1 MHNNQRG
8 KVFLLPML
16 LHEEGW
22 SSIPA
27 DMIQWI
33 QQCDAFF
40 VENEKTTRRY
50 FKKIW
55 KEMIIDNYQWFPIHK
70 VEEAQIKHFLNLLSE
85 GKNIG
90 IVSEAGCAGIADPG
104 QILIAAAQQTQTQ
117 VKPYTGP
124 NSILLALMAS
134 GMNGQL
140 FQFHG
145 YLPIDNA
152 ERKKKIQSL
161 EADCKQRGC
170 TQIFIETPY
179 RNNQLLEAFIQC
191 CHPST
196 LVCIGVDIT
205 GPSENIITA
214 PLSYWKNN
222 KPELHKKLAVFLM
235 AVPNG
240 LAYT

>member
-1 MHNNQRG
+1 MSVG

-16 LHEEGW
+16 LHEDGW
-22 SSIPA
+22 DSIPA
-27 DMIQWI
+27 DIVKWI

-50 FKKIW
+50 FKKLWREMVIEDYIW
-55 KEMIIDNYQWFPIHK
+55 CTIHK
-70 VEEAQIKHFLNLLSE
+70 VEAEQIQSFKELLNA

-90 IVSEAGCAGIADPG
+90 IISEAGCAGVADPG
-104 QILIAAAQQTQTQ
+104 QILVGIAQEMNVL
-117 VKPYTGP
+117 VKPYVGP

-145 YLPIDNA
+145 YLPIDTA

-161 EADCKQRGC
+161 EQDTRTRNC

-179 RNNQLLEAFIQC
+179 RNDQLLEAILQTC
-191 CHPST
+191 QSST
-196 LVCIGVDIT
+196 KICIGVDIT
-205 GPSENIITA
+205 GPAEWIKTGTIE
-214 PLSYWKNN
+214 YWKKN
-222 KPELHKKLAVFLM
+222 KPMLHKKLAVFLI
-235 AVPNG
+235 G
-240 LAYT
+240 Q